1 VRSLALAAAV
11 ALVPAP
17 AAARAAGM
25 AATAPT
31 QIARVAA
38 KQKIGYRSI
47 GSGRPVVFIQ
57 GLAGTIDGWPPSF
70 LDKVAARGHRVVVF
84 DNEGVGRST
93 LRAGTLTVRR
103 MAQDAARLVRTLRL
117 RRPDVIGWSMGGMIA
132 QSYAVRYPKRLRRL
146 VLLATA
152 PGDGKGVIPDAEGQA
167 VLTAGDPG
175 ALLAELFPT
184 DQIAARDRYISDVLR
199 RFDFN
204 GIAPQAVVTAQLGA
218 AAQWI
223 TGGDPDGARV
233 GQLRAH
239 ALVGGG
245 ELDHLLPVA
254 NQRHLAQLIP
264 HATLVTYPDAAHA
277 FFFQHDAEFL
287 PQLAA
292 FLR

>member
-1 VRSLALAAAV
+1 VRSPALAAAA
-11 ALVPAP
+11 ALVLAP
-17 AAARAAGM
+17 AAAQASG

-31 QIARVAA
+31 QTARVAA
-38 KQKIGYRSI
+38 KQRIGYRSI
-47 GSGRPVVFIQ
+47 GSGRPVVFVQ

-70 LDKVAARGHRVVVF
+70 LDKVAARGHRVIVF

-93 LRAGTLTVRR
+93 LRAGTLTIRR
-103 MAQDAARLVRTLRL
+103 MGQDAARLIQALHL
-117 RRPDVIGWSMGGMIA
+117 RRPDVVGWSMGGMVA
-132 QSYAVRYPKRLRRL
+132 QSFAVRSPKRLRRL

-152 PGDGKGVIPDAEGQA
+152 PGDGKGVIPDAEGQMA
-167 VLTAGDPG
+167 LAGGDPS
-175 ALLAELFPT
+175 ALLAELFPP

-204 GIAPQAVVTAQLGA
+204 GIAPPAIVTAQLGA
-218 AAQWI
+218 SAQWI

-233 GQLRAH
+233 GQLEAH

-264 HATLVTYPDAAHA
+264 HAKLVTYPDAAHG
-277 FFFQHDAEFL
+277 FFFQHDAEFV